1 MEINNC
7 VYSLLSLNYDQ
18 PTNLMIPFF
27 RKIRKTLADDNKPI
41 KYLRYAIGEIVLVV
55 IGILIALQ
63 INNWNTLKKEKQK
76 EIAYI
81 KSLINDINSDV
92 IQSENILEDFKDTDA
107 NFDEL
112 LRELSNENIFNNS
125 NKAFQ
130 LWFYNFGIPD
140 FVSNDKTLELL
151 KNSGGF
157 ELITN
162 NEVLDAIWG
171 YDKTVKIFINQN
183 ETMATAMVTSNS
195 YYRCFNVI
203 KLTNPIE
210 NQFPIPL
217 LSKDEEA
224 LNIMYTNR
232 LLWKYGMI
240 SLLNFLQHVQNKGK
254 EAILVMKSNY
264 NL

>member
-1 MEINNC
+1 
-7 VYSLLSLNYDQ
+7 
-18 PTNLMIPFF
+18 MIPFF
-27 RKIRKTLADDNKPI
+27 RKIRKKLADDNKPL

-63 INNWNTLKKEKQK
+63 INNWNQEKKEKQK

-81 KSLINDINSDV
+81 KSLIDDINSDV
-92 IQSENILEDFKDTDA
+92 IQSENILEDFKELDA
-107 NFDEL
+107 NLDEL
-112 LRELSNENIFNNS
+112 LRELSNENIFNDS

-140 FVSNDKTLELL
+140 FVSNDKTLVLL

-171 YDKTVKIFINQN
+171 YDKAVKVFINQN

-195 YYRCFNVI
+195 YSRCFNVI

-232 LLWKYGMI
+232 LLWKYGML
-240 SLLNFLQHVQNKGK
+240 SVLNYLQDVQNKGK
-254 EAILVMKSNY
+254 ETILVLKSNY